1 MVRTMIEIL
10 QRMITISSVSV
21 VVVVVDP
28 GETHG
33 RTSDERNAFIY
44 GGYYICNIINY
55 SRLPGVVKLCPTR
68 PPCTYRNL
76 LNGT

>member
-28 GETHG
+28 GG
-33 RTSDERNAFIY
+33 RHMAEQVTRGMLLSMVD
-44 GGYYICNIINY
+44 IIF
-55 SRLPGVVKLCPTR
+55 VI
-68 PPCTYRNL
+68 
-76 LNGT
+76 